1 MLPSYQRSPLAPAAP
16 SDPFLSSGPEPPL
29 RSHLVLPTPLPK
41 VNYKHLYLVRRI
53 LSRRMTDTR
62 PADLEAASR
71 RTPSLWEPDVQIL
84 TSGSSTALGGLP
96 GHAESIYSLHLFRRA
111 MRIPMSTNGPEELV
125 SGLSAAWPSPA
136 RMSTSWPGPGSPAT
150 TTVVSG
156 RDWLL
161 SGSRDCTLRLW
172 ALGTR
177 PRVVKIFSGGHT
189 RSILTHFVTEVPVAD
204 EPEAA
209 GGPGGRGSPGAHGH
223 ASNGGSRRTKLM
235 AISAGSD
242 GRIVSWD
249 LEGDG
254 SPDRVVQAHTDSIFF
269 MRGNHR
275 HLVSCSKD
283 RSIKLFRLSDL
294 SCILTIPPEAEGAH
308 RGAINAVSLTDE
320 LIVSASGDKSI
331 KAWDIRTGRMVASCE
346 AHSRGISS
354 IGFEPAP
361 RARASGASSGG
372 SGTSLG
378 AGSASLGSGLSTS
391 GSRGSASSGME
402 SVQREAGHGG
412 HGGLGGTGTSGF
424 GMGGVGGASVG
435 GLGGGLGGAGGSLAS
450 GWKQTIKGSTLL
462 GTLVTGSS
470 DSTIKTF
477 FLVEVPPS
485 YEEEV
490 SFEDMMADGAV
501 GAGGTGFASFGGSA
515 SALGS
520 GGGAGGGG
528 WAGHAGS
535 NASGGPFGGHAGAG
549 GVGSGDMPM
558 ASSEEGPEGADDTGL
573 PTSEPFVPPNSTDGR
588 RVIFQP
594 GPEYWAR
601 CACALPMTPPNAH
614 GCLRCNNRGHT
625 DLVRSL
631 HVSEDVTLSASYD
644 STTKIWDR
652 HTGRLIFDFEGCHS
666 GRVFAITGD
675 RMRVV
680 SSGLDARIAI
690 IDFGQGLDTA
700 FV

>member
-1 MLPSYQRSPLAPAAP
+1 MLPSYQRSPLAAP
-16 SDPFLSSGPEPPL
+16 GPTDPFVATSGPEPPV
-29 RSHLVLPTPLPK
+29 RSHLVLPTAFPK
-41 VNYKHLYLVRRI
+41 ANYKHLYLVRRI

-96 GHAESIYSLHLFRRA
+96 GHAESIYSLHLFRHS
-111 MRIPMSTNGPEELV
+111 MRIPLSTGAEDLV

-136 RMSTSWPGPGSPAT
+136 RMSTSWPGPGSPAPSGQI
-150 TTVVSG
+150 VAG

-189 RSILTHFVTEVPVAD
+189 RSILTHFVTELP
-204 EPEAA
+204 
-209 GGPGGRGSPGAHGH
+209 GP
-223 ASNGGSRRTKLM
+223 NGPKLM

-254 SPDRVVQAHTDSIFF
+254 SPEKIVQAHSDSIFF
-269 MRGNHR
+269 MRGNAKY
-275 HLVSCSKD
+275 LVSCSKD
-283 RSIKLFRLSDL
+283 RSIKLFSLSDL
-294 SCILTIPPEAEGAH
+294 SCLLTIGPEVEGAH

-331 KAWDIRTGRMVASCE
+331 KAWDIKTGRLVASCE

-354 IGFEPAP
+354 IGFEPA
-361 RARASGASSGG
+361 GSGG
-372 SGTSLG
+372 
-378 AGSASLGSGLSTS
+378 GS
-391 GSRGSASSGME
+391 E
-402 SVQREAGHGG
+402 
-412 HGGLGGTGTSGF
+412 
-424 GMGGVGGASVG
+424 
-435 GLGGGLGGAGGSLAS
+435 LAA
-450 GWKQTIKGSTLL
+450 GWKQTIKGSTLK

-477 FLVEVPPS
+477 FLVEVPAS

-490 SFEDMMADGAV
+490 SFEDMMADPSNFPPGVHPSFFSTSANPAATYSHPAVQANLSHRSGPSGSGGSSGAN
-501 GAGGTGFASFGGSA
+501 GGGSA
-515 SALGS
+515 
-520 GGGAGGGG
+520 AGGRGESD
-528 WAGHAGS
+528 GS
-535 NASGGPFGGHAGAG
+535 
-549 GVGSGDMPM
+549 VGSVGPG
-558 ASSEEGPEGADDTGL
+558 AENGEEGDGEHMEGVEG
-573 PTSEPFVPPNSTDGR
+573 FVGPDEEGR
-588 RVIFQP
+588 RVIFEP

-631 HVSEDVTLSASYD
+631 HVAEDVTLSASYD

-652 HTGRLIFDFEGCHS
+652 VSGRLIFDFEGCHS

-690 IDFGQGLDTA
+690 IDFSQGLDTA

>member
-1 MLPSYQRSPLAPAAP
+1 MAAHRTLLAGGGSSTRPVDESFEYDSEDDSGLLGATPAGSPLPRPLRRAVWERPSGASGVLPSYQRSPLAAPGP
-16 SDPFLSSGPEPPL
+16 SDPFVATSGPEPPV
-29 RSHLVLPTPLPK
+29 RSHLVLPTALPK
-41 VNYKHLYLVRRI
+41 ANYKHLYLVRRM

-96 GHAESIYSLHLFRRA
+96 GHAESIYSLHLFRRS
-111 MRIPMSTNGPEELV
+111 MRVSLSTGAEDLV

-136 RMSTSWPGPGSPAT
+136 RMSTSWPGPGSPAPSGQI
-150 TTVVSG
+150 VSG

-172 ALGTR
+172 TLGSR
-177 PRVVKIFSGGHT
+177 PRVVKIFSGGH
-189 RSILTHFVTEVPVAD
+189 RGSILTHFVTELP
-204 EPEAA
+204 
-209 GGPGGRGSPGAHGH
+209 GPKGP
-223 ASNGGSRRTKLM
+223 KLM

-254 SPDRVVQAHTDSIFF
+254 QPEKVVQAHSDSIFF
-269 MRGNHR
+269 MRGNSR
-275 HLVSCSKD
+275 YLVSCSKD
-283 RSIKLFRLSDL
+283 RSIKLFFLSDL
-294 SCILTIPPEAEGAH
+294 SCLLTIGPEVEGAH

-331 KAWDIRTGRMVASCE
+331 KAWDIKTGRLVASCE

-354 IGFEPAP
+354 IGFEPA
-361 RARASGASSGG
+361 
-372 SGTSLG
+372 
-378 AGSASLGSGLSTS
+378 TS
-391 GSRGSASSGME
+391 GSE
-402 SVQREAGHGG
+402 
-412 HGGLGGTGTSGF
+412 
-424 GMGGVGGASVG
+424 
-435 GLGGGLGGAGGSLAS
+435 LAA
-450 GWKQTIKGSTLL
+450 GWKQTIKGSSLR

-477 FLVEVPPS
+477 FLVEVPAS

-490 SFEDMMADGAV
+490 SFEDMMADPSNFPSGIHPSFFSTSSNPAANYDSPAV
-501 GAGGTGFASFGGSA
+501 QAPQRQTDPNGAGASTC
-515 SALGS
+515 
-520 GGGAGGGG
+520 GGGG
-528 WAGHAGS
+528 DNGEREDEDEDEAEGFVSAG
-535 NASGGPFGGHAGAG
+535 
-549 GVGSGDMPM
+549 
-558 ASSEEGPEGADDTGL
+558 EE
-573 PTSEPFVPPNSTDGR
+573 GR

-631 HVSEDVTLSASYD
+631 HVAEDVTLSASYD

-652 HTGRLIFDFEGCHS
+652 VSGRLIFDFEGCHS

-690 IDFGQGLDTA
+690 IDFSQGLDTA

>member
-1 MLPSYQRSPLAPAAP
+1 MLCREHVPPIEPAHTTWNDVTAHRALLAGAANAQRAVDESFEYDSEDDSGLLGGTPAGSPLPRPLRRAVWERPSGASGVLPSYQRSPLAGA
-16 SDPFLSSGPEPPL
+16 SGGDPFLASTSGADPPIS
-29 RSHLVLPTPLPK
+29 SHLVLPTAHPK
-41 VNYKHLYLVRRI
+41 ANYKHLYLVRRI

-96 GHAESIYSLHLFRRA
+96 GHAESIYSLHLFRRF
-111 MRIPMSTNGPEELV
+111 MRVPLSSAGDLV
-125 SGLSAAWPSPA
+125 PGLSAAWPSP
-136 RMSTSWPGPGSPAT
+136 RMSTSWPGPSSPAPAQ
-150 TTVVSG
+150 VVSG

-189 RSILTHFVTEVPVAD
+189 RSILTHFVTELP
-204 EPEAA
+204 
-209 GGPGGRGSPGAHGH
+209 GPDGEVR
-223 ASNGGSRRTKLM
+223 LM

-254 SPDRVVQAHTDSIFF
+254 SPETVVQAHSDSIFF
-269 MRGNHR
+269 MRGNAR

-283 RSIKLFRLSDL
+283 RSIKLFSLADL
-294 SCILTIPPEAEGAH
+294 SCVLTIGPDAEGAH

-331 KAWDIRTGRMVASCE
+331 KAWDMRTGRLVASCE

-354 IGFEPAP
+354 IGFEPA
-361 RARASGASSGG
+361 G
-372 SGTSLG
+372 SGSALA
-378 AGSASLGSGLSTS
+378 AGWT
-391 GSRGSASSGME
+391 
-402 SVQREAGHGG
+402 
-412 HGGLGGTGTSGF
+412 
-424 GMGGVGGASVG
+424 
-435 GLGGGLGGAGGSLAS
+435 
-450 GWKQTIKGSTLL
+450 QTIPGSTLL
-462 GTLVTGSS
+462 GTLITGSS

-477 FLVEVPPS
+477 FLVEVPRA
-485 YEEEV
+485 YDEQAAYA
-490 SFEDMMADGAV
+490 DMVADP
-501 GAGGTGFASFGGSA
+501 AGW
-515 SALGS
+515 
-520 GGGAGGGG
+520 GGGAGASHAVHLSGGAGASVGGELGEGEGEGERGREGGG
-528 WAGHAGS
+528 
-535 NASGGPFGGHAGAG
+535 
-549 GVGSGDMPM
+549 GVSGSGERD
-558 ASSEEGPEGADDTGL
+558 GDGDGGA
-573 PTSEPFVPPNSTDGR
+573 EREAFVPSGEDGR
-588 RVIFQP
+588 RVVFEA
-594 GPEYWAR
+594 GVEYWAR
-601 CACALPMTPPNAH
+601 CACALPMAPANAH

-625 DLVRSL
+625 DLVRAL
-631 HVSEDVTLSASYD
+631 HVGEDVALSASYD

-652 HTGRLIFDFEGCHS
+652 TSGRLIFDFEGCHS

-690 IDFGQGLDTA
+690 IDFSVGLDTA